1 MRKQFNE
8 LFDHI
13 KRDGKDELLQYLED
27 NEYFTAPCSS
37 QYHLAE
43 EGGLLEHSIN
53 VTELMLDLADFLNCF
68 KEDMTE
74 SIVIVGLFHDLGK
87 SAYYKKPHYIE
98 NILKSGK
105 RSESKPYTSN
115 KDRLNVPHEVASIHI
130 LSKFIQLTEEETFAI
145 LYHNGLYT
153 STGYS
158 LKGNERPLQTL
169 LHFADLW
176 CSRFIEAEVEPNHSL
191 TSELF

>member
-1 MRKQFNE
+1 MFNLIE
-8 LFDHI
+8 
-13 KRDGKDELLQYLED
+13 REGKDKLLKYLEEND
-27 NEYFTAPCSS
+27 YFIASCSS

-43 EGGLLEHSIN
+43 ERGLLEHSVN
-53 VTELMLDLADFLNCF
+53 VTGLMLDLVKFMYFFEA
-68 KEDMTE
+68 DMTE

-115 KDRLNVPHEVASIHI
+115 KDRLYVPHEVASIHI

-153 STGYS
+153 STGYG

-176 CSRFIEAEVEPNHSL
+176 CSRFIETEVEPNHSL
-191 TSELF
+191 TSGLF